1 MSFFLNSKVNAW
13 IITFY
18 SRVDDEEDKFEAR
31 GRVYKVKKGWSLEIA
46 VDEENYGTKVYR
58 VHSNGEKEALEAT
71 ALKTY
76 SIKSDSESSCSKV
89 KELLQIA
96 NTTVNTAAGA
106 ANLYGAL
113 AENCIL
119 I

>member
-1 MSFFLNSKVNAW
+1 M
-13 IITFY
+13 
-18 SRVDDEEDKFEAR
+18 DDEEDKFEA
-31 GRVYKVKKGWSLEIA
+31 RVYKVKKGWSLEIA

-58 VHSNGEKEALEAT
+58 VHSNGEKEPLEAT

-76 SIKSDSESSCSKV
+76 SIKSNSESSCSKV